1 MPIHL
6 ADEDIMTGFYQ
17 GAQYILQGFKLI
29 TQPGLRW
36 FVIMPLLVNVIV
48 MSLGIWL
55 GIQQLNTWMDHLLP
69 SWLMWLEWILWP
81 LMAVMIFLA
90 VFYTFSILA
99 NLIAAPFN
107 ALLAE
112 QVEARLRGLPLPPY
126 QGFMSLVKIAGRT
139 FKSEISKLTY
149 MLKWL
154 IPVLLI
160 TFIPGVNLIA
170 PVAWFVYGAWIL
182 AIEYID
188 YPMGNHELYFKDEL
202 QALKA
207 HRNTSLGFG
216 GLLSAIMIIPGFNF
230 LAMPVGV
237 AGATAFWVEEIAT
250 DYQGCA

>member
-1 MPIHL
+1 MS
-6 ADEDIMTGFYQ
+6 GFFQ
-17 GAQYILQGFKLI
+17 GAQYVLQGFKLI

-36 FVIMPLLVNVIV
+36 FVIMPLLVNIIV

-55 GIQQLNTWMDHLLP
+55 GVNQLNRWLEHLLP
-69 SWLMWLEWILWP
+69 SWLSWLEWILWP
-81 LMAVMIFLA
+81 LMVIMIFLA

-126 QGFMSLVKIAGRT
+126 QGIMSLIKIAGRT
-139 FKSEISKLTY
+139 FKSEISKLLY

-160 TFIPGVNLIA
+160 TFIPGINLLS
-170 PVAWFVYGAWIL
+170 PLAWFLYGAWIL
-182 AIEYID
+182 AIEYVD
-188 YPMGNHELYFKDEL
+188 YPMGNHELFFQDEL
-202 QALKA
+202 KA
-207 HRNTSLGFG
+207 VRDYRYSSLGFG
-216 GLLSAIMIIPGFNF
+216 GALSTVMLIPGFNF

-237 AGATAFWVEEIAT
+237 AGATAFWVDQIANN
-250 DYQGCA
+250 YRGRA